1 VAQAASRTVTG
12 LCNCMPCSP
21 LISSTRAAISLVVL
35 ACLGTVKLAGAQ
47 TPVSVQQHGPYAS
60 GSDSAAVILILG
72 DSLSLCGFGKR
83 LDEHFRKSPQVA
95 RATFTYMACGTN
107 PLSWLK
113 EKPYTTIKTHCG
125 FWSIESVSGSLR
137 PAEFEDVYGMRRHSS
152 PKAYPVP
159 KLDDLLAQLHPEVLI
174 LQTGGNLFDLFPD
187 KKTARPERRAAALK
201 NYITPF
207 VASAVASTSS
217 LRKIYWVSSPTS
229 GRVSKSV
236 QDFIVE
242 EVRAYLG
249 PLGTVIDSR
258 NLLSY
263 PYRHTQPDHEHF
275 VGEDMNLWA
284 DKVFEIVRND
294 LSAHPVASLT
304 PLRETA
310 NATLAAVT
318 PMPAPAEK
326 PRNDVLQ
333 ISARLVFKSKAMQ
346 VEEFLP
352 YRESM
357 TAYLY
362 DVREVLDG
370 QYSDKQILVMHPA
383 YIGLRKQSLRKYR
396 IGRTYH
402 LKLRELEGTAW
413 STVKRR
419 DDSGRM
425 DLEPYIRVED
435 EAKYPGESQ

>member
-1 VAQAASRTVTG
+1 MSSART
-12 LCNCMPCSP
+12 
-21 LISSTRAAISLVVL
+21 AIWLVVL
-35 ACLGTVKLAGAQ
+35 VSVATAKLVAAQ
-47 TPVSVQQHGPYAS
+47 KPVSTEKQDPEAAGS
-60 GSDSAAVILILG
+60 GGGAVILILG

-83 LDEHFRKSPQVA
+83 LDEHFRESSQVA
-95 RATFTYMACGTN
+95 KATFTYMACGTN

-113 EKPYTTIKTHCG
+113 DRPYTNIKTHCG
-125 FWSIESVSGSLR
+125 FWSIESVPGASR
-137 PAEFEDVYGMRRHSS
+137 PAELEDVYGMRRHSS

-159 KLDDLLAQLHPEVLI
+159 KLEDLLAQLHPDVLI
-174 LQTGGNLFDLFPD
+174 MQTGGNLFDLFPD
-187 KKTARPERRAAALK
+187 KKTTRPERTAAALK
-201 NYITPF
+201 RYIAPF
-207 VASAVASTSS
+207 VARKIGGSSS

-229 GRVSKSV
+229 GRVSKNV

-242 EVRAYLG
+242 EVSAHLG

-263 PYRHTQPDHEHF
+263 PYHHMEPDHEHF
-275 VGEDMNLWA
+275 IGNDMNLWA
-284 DKVFEIVRND
+284 DRIFDIVRSD
-294 LSAHPVASLT
+294 LSSHPVASLK
-304 PLRETA
+304 PLREIAHATSVAATPIPATA
-310 NATLAAVT
+310 ESPQN
-318 PMPAPAEK
+318 EI
-326 PRNDVLQ
+326 LQ
-333 ISARLVFKSKAMQ
+333 ISARLIFKSKAMQ

-362 DVREVLDG
+362 DVRKVLDG

-396 IGRTYH
+396 IGRTYQ
-402 LKLRELEGTAW
+402 LKLRELEGTVW

>member
-1 VAQAASRTVTG
+1 
-12 LCNCMPCSP
+12 M
-21 LISSTRAAISLVVL
+21 SSARSAIWLVVL
-35 ACLGTVKLAGAQ
+35 VSLATAKLVAAQ
-47 TPVSVQQHGPYAS
+47 KPVSTEKQDPEAAGS
-60 GSDSAAVILILG
+60 GGGAVILILG

-83 LDEHFRKSPQVA
+83 LDEHFRESPQVA
-95 RATFTYMACGTN
+95 KATFTYMACGTN

-113 EKPYTTIKTHCG
+113 DRPYTNIKTHCG
-125 FWSIESVSGSLR
+125 FWSIESVPGASR

-159 KLDDLLAQLHPEVLI
+159 KLEDLLAQLHPDVLI
-174 LQTGGNLFDLFPD
+174 MQTGGNLFDLFPD
-187 KKTARPERRAAALK
+187 KKTTRPERRAAALK
-201 NYITPF
+201 KYIAPF
-207 VASAVASTSS
+207 VARTMGGASS

-229 GRVSKSV
+229 GRVSKNV

-242 EVRAYLG
+242 EVSAHLG

-263 PYRHTQPDHEHF
+263 PYHHMEPDHEHF
-275 VGEDMNLWA
+275 IGNDMNLWA
-284 DKVFEIVRND
+284 DRIFEIVRID
-294 LSAHPVASLT
+294 LSSHPVASLK
-304 PLRETA
+304 PLREIA
-310 NATLAAVT
+310 HATLAAAT
-318 PMPAPAEK
+318 PIPAPAES
-326 PRNDVLQ
+326 PQNETLQ
-333 ISARLVFKSKAMQ
+333 ISARLIFKSKAMQ

-362 DVREVLDG
+362 DVRKVLDG

-383 YIGLRKQSLRKYR
+383 YIGLQKQSLRKYR
-396 IGRTYH
+396 IGRSYH
-402 LKLRELEGTAW
+402 LKLRELEGTVW

>member
-1 VAQAASRTVTG
+1 VRSARTAIW
-12 LCNCMPCSP
+12 
-21 LISSTRAAISLVVL
+21 LIMLVSL
-35 ACLGTVKLAGAQ
+35 ATPKPTAAQ
-47 TPVSVQQHGPYAS
+47 TPVSAEKRDPEAPDS
-60 GSDSAAVILILG
+60 GGGAVILILG

-83 LDEHFRKSPQVA
+83 LDEHFRKTPEVA
-95 RATFTYMACGTN
+95 KATFTYMACGTN

-113 EKPYTTIKTHCG
+113 DRPYTNINTHCG
-125 FWSIESVSGSLR
+125 FWSIESVPGASQ
-137 PAEFEDVYGMRRHSS
+137 PAELEDVYGMRRHSS
-152 PKAYPVP
+152 PMAHRVP
-159 KLDDLLAQLHPEVLI
+159 KLEDLVTRLHPDVLI
-174 LQTGGNLFDLFPD
+174 IQTGGNLFDLFPD
-187 KKTARPERRAAALK
+187 KKTTRPERTGAALK
-201 NYITPF
+201 RYIAPF
-207 VASAVASTSS
+207 IVRAVGDTSS

-229 GRVSKSV
+229 GRVSKNV

-242 EVRAYLG
+242 EVSAHLG

-263 PYRHTQPDHEHF
+263 PYHHMEPDHEHF
-275 VGEDMNLWA
+275 IGNDMNLWA
-284 DKVFEIVRND
+284 DKIFEIVRSD
-294 LSAHPVASLT
+294 LSAHPVASLK

-310 NATLAAVT
+310 HATLAAAT
-318 PMPAPAEK
+318 PIPAPAES
-326 PRNDVLQ
+326 PQNEVLQ
-333 ISARLVFKSKAMQ
+333 ISARLIFRSKAMQ

-357 TAYLY
+357 TAYVY
-362 DVREVLDG
+362 DVRQVSHG
-370 QYSDKQILVMHPA
+370 QYSGKQILVMHPA

>member
-1 VAQAASRTVTG
+1 MSLACT
-12 LCNCMPCSP
+12 
-21 LISSTRAAISLVVL
+21 AISLVVL
-35 ACLGTVKLAGAQ
+35 ASLATPKSIAGQ
-47 TPVSVQQHGPYAS
+47 TPVSAEKRDPEVPDS
-60 GSDSAAVILILG
+60 GGGAVILILG

-83 LDEHFRKSPQVA
+83 LDEHFRKTPEVA
-95 RATFTYMACGTN
+95 KATFTYMACGTN

-113 EKPYTTIKTHCG
+113 DRPYTNINTHCG
-125 FWSIESVSGSLR
+125 FWTIESVSGASQ

-152 PKAYPVP
+152 PMAHRVP
-159 KLDDLLAQLHPEVLI
+159 KLEDLVTQLHPDVLI
-174 LQTGGNLFDLFPD
+174 IQTGGNLFDLFAD
-187 KKTARPERRAAALK
+187 KKTTRPERTGAALK
-201 NYITPF
+201 RYIAPF
-207 VASAVASTSS
+207 VARAIGDNSS
-217 LRKIYWVSSPTS
+217 LRKIYWIGSPTS
-229 GRVSKSV
+229 GRVSKNV
-236 QDFIVE
+236 QDFIVH
-242 EVRAYLG
+242 EVNAHLG

-263 PYRHTQPDHEHF
+263 PYHHMEPDHEHF
-275 VGEDMNLWA
+275 IGHDMNLWA

-294 LSAHPVASLT
+294 LSAQPVASLKL
-304 PLRETA
+304 LREIA
-310 NATLAAVT
+310 PPTLATAR
-318 PMPAPAEK
+318 PIPAPAEGQQ
-326 PRNDVLQ
+326 DHIVQ

-362 DVREVLDG
+362 DVHEVLHG
-370 QYSDKQILVMHPA
+370 QYSGKQILVMHPA

-402 LKLRELEGTAW
+402 LNLHELDGTAW

-435 EAKYPGESQ
+435 EAKYPGELQ